1 MVWFGEA
8 IPTAALE
15 AAFAAAKR
23 CDVFLSIGTSSQ
35 VYPAASLAELAQA
48 AGACVVEVN
57 PQPTPHSHFAS
68 YLLNGPAG
76 VMLPALTAELT
87 RALGSRE
94 ARCAGADKNR

>member
-1 MVWFGEA
+1 MVWFGEP

-15 AAFAAAKR
+15 AAFAAGKH
-23 CDVFLSIGTSSQ
+23 CEVFLSIGTSSQ

-57 PQPTPHSHFAS
+57 PRATPHSHFAS

-76 VMLPALTAELT
+76 VMLPALTSALT
-87 RALGSRE
+87 RERAARE
-94 ARCAGADKNR
+94 PH